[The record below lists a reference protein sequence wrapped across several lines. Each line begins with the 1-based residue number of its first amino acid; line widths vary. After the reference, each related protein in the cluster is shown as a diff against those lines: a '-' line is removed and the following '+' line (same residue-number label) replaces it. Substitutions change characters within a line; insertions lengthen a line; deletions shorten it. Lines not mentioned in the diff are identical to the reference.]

1 MKKSLKVIGIVFII
15 IAILFALAWIWASGL
30 KEDQKLTKKTMK
42 LILESYENFN
52 NRVEE
57 FSNYRNEFYEMK
69 EDLFLETLGEQADDW
84 NDFIKKYADSI
95 SEVEKASK
103 NLKKNCEIKYGDV
116 NTNSKCTAFKANY
129 EAAHNYYI
137 SDIKLYNDMID
148 DYDKWNKEEGN
159 KYSEVEKGSY
169 PIYKKYIDF
178 YKDGEYFGKE
188 EVSTNE
194 R

>member
-15 IAILFALAWIWASGL
+15 IVILFVLAWIWASGL

-103 NLKKNCEIKYGDV
+103 NLKKNC
-116 NTNSKCTAFKANY
+116 
-129 EAAHNYYI
+129 
-137 SDIKLYNDMID
+137 
-148 DYDKWNKEEGN
+148 
-159 KYSEVEKGSY
+159 
-169 PIYKKYIDF
+169 
-178 YKDGEYFGKE
+178 
-188 EVSTNE
+188 
-194 R
+194 